1 MKKEKI
7 KNRIISICIFLL
19 VCVWMIPVYYMVVST
34 FKTGAEVATSPLA
47 LPSHFSFD
55 AYMDSFV
62 KMQYPKALFN
72 TAFISVMT
80 VLINVTVSTFAA
92 YTLARRDNRI
102 NRFIYMFFI
111 VGMMVPVQMGLS
123 SLYKIMSGLKLVDN
137 LFSVVL
143 INAAAS
149 TISSIFLIKSFIKSA
164 IPVELEEAAKV
175 DGCSVFGVFF
185 RIVLPLLKP
194 VLATVTIIVMLG
206 TWNDYLNPS
215 LFLQSRQNNVI
226 LQELYRNVG
235 QFSTDW
241 ASMFPMLVL
250 GILPLTIVYVLL
262 QKFIIS
268 GVTQGSIKG

>member
-1 MKKEKI
+1 MKKEKT
-7 KNRIISICIFLL
+7 KNIFISIGIFLL

-34 FKTGAEVATSPLA
+34 FKTGAEVASSPLA
-47 LPSHFSFD
+47 LPSHWSFD
-55 AYMDSFV
+55 AYVKSFV
-62 KMQYPKALFN
+62 NMQYPKALFN
-72 TAFISVMT
+72 TAFISIMT
-80 VLINVTVSTFAA
+80 VFINVTVSTFAA
-92 YTLARRDNRI
+92 YTLARRDNKV

-137 LFSVVL
+137 LFSVIL
-143 INAAAS
+143 INSAAS

-164 IPVELEEAAKV
+164 IPIELEEAAKV

-185 RIVLPLLKP
+185 KIVLPLLKP

-215 LFLQSRQNNVI
+215 LFLQSRENSVI

-241 ASMFPMLVL
+241 ASLFPMLVL
-250 GILPLTIVYVLL
+250 GILPLTIVYVFL
-262 QKFIIS
+262 QKYIIN

>member
-111 VGMMVPVQMGLS
+111 FGMMVPVQMGLS
-123 SLYKIMSGLKLVDN
+123 SL
-137 LFSVVL
+137 
-143 INAAAS
+143 
-149 TISSIFLIKSFIKSA
+149 
-164 IPVELEEAAKV
+164 
-175 DGCSVFGVFF
+175 
-185 RIVLPLLKP
+185 
-194 VLATVTIIVMLG
+194 
-206 TWNDYLNPS
+206 
-215 LFLQSRQNNVI
+215 
-226 LQELYRNVG
+226 
-235 QFSTDW
+235 
-241 ASMFPMLVL
+241 
-250 GILPLTIVYVLL
+250 
-262 QKFIIS
+262 
-268 GVTQGSIKG
+268 

>member
-1 MKKEKI
+1 
-7 KNRIISICIFLL
+7 
-19 VCVWMIPVYYMVVST
+19 
-34 FKTGAEVATSPLA
+34 
-47 LPSHFSFD
+47 
-55 AYMDSFV
+55 
-62 KMQYPKALFN
+62 
-72 TAFISVMT
+72 
-80 VLINVTVSTFAA
+80 
-92 YTLARRDNRI
+92 
-102 NRFIYMFFI
+102 
-111 VGMMVPVQMGLS
+111 
-123 SLYKIMSGLKLVDN
+123 MSGLKLVDN

>member
-47 LPSHFSFD
+47 LPSHFNFD
-55 AYMDSFV
+55 AYIDSFI

-92 YTLARRDNRI
+92 YTLARRDNRA

-262 QKFIIS
+262 QKFIIN

>member
-7 KNRIISICIFLL
+7 KDIIISIGIFLL
-19 VCVWMIPVYYMVVST
+19 VCVWMIPVYYMIVST
-34 FKTGAEVATSPLA
+34 FKTGAEVASSPLA
-47 LPSHFSFD
+47 LPSHWSFD
-55 AYMDSFV
+55 AYVKSFV
-62 KMQYPKALFN
+62 NMQYPKALFN
-72 TAFISVMT
+72 TAFISIMT
-80 VLINVTVSTFAA
+80 VFINVTVSTFAA
-92 YTLARRDNRI
+92 YTLARRDNKV

-137 LFSVVL
+137 LFSVIL
-143 INAAAS
+143 INSAAS

-164 IPVELEEAAKV
+164 IPIELEEAAKV

-185 RIVLPLLKP
+185 KIVLPLLKP

-215 LFLQSRQNNVI
+215 LFLQSRENSVI

-241 ASMFPMLVL
+241 ASLFPMLVL
-250 GILPLTIVYVLL
+250 GILPLTIVYVFL
-262 QKFIIS
+262 QKYIIN